1 VEVRMRPDKSRV
13 YFQRLS
19 PDLVTDFDL
28 DERGFIEWIRIDVP
42 RCERQSDG
50 KLREFIHVTVWSK
63 ADQNYRRWEWD
74 REKGLLPDPDD
85 LSRLGEPVE
94 EAPLSQFGIDFVP
107 IVHAPFRAVDDDDR
121 GEAAVWPVI
130 EKLDEAN
137 KIATRLHQMLY
148 RHNKPLWALV
158 GTGRSQANA
167 GSTPRASFGGR
178 NTGDAV
184 NVGGVVTLGD
194 DATLE
199 LPPDWDIKPIV
210 ADLNYQAHL
219 AALQAMQEEIGRDLP
234 EESYYELRSLANES
248 GVALRYKLMPAT
260 DRLLEGRANIEA
272 MLARANAMGLTLLRE
287 AGLIQ
292 DVGSFDAG
300 DFEHEFEPRDVIP
313 LSGLEEGQEE
323 QQRATAFTTA
333 TGQTLPMTEALQRIY
348 GYPEKEAVA
357 LTNTAAAT
365 LEAEDDGEQ

>member
-1 VEVRMRPDKSRV
+1 
-13 YFQRLS
+13 
-19 PDLVTDFDL
+19 
-28 DERGFIEWIRIDVP
+28 
-42 RCERQSDG
+42 
-50 KLREFIHVTVWSK
+50 
-63 ADQNYRRWEWD
+63 
-74 REKGLLPDPDD
+74 
-85 LSRLGEPVE
+85 
-94 EAPLSQFGIDFVP
+94 VP

-248 GVALRYKLMPAT
+248 GIALRYKLMPAT

-287 AGLIQ
+287 AKLIE

-300 DFEHEFEPRDVIP
+300 DFWHTFQERDVIP
-313 LSGLEEGQEE
+313 LSQEE
-323 QQRATAFTTA
+323 EARAELASGQAFGAWRQAQFPVTKSLERL
-333 TGQTLPMTEALQRIY
+333 GYTEEESL
-348 GYPEKEAVA
+348 EVA
-357 LTNTAAAT
+357 GLMAGE
-365 LEAEDDGEQ
+365 LEAEEGDGEQ